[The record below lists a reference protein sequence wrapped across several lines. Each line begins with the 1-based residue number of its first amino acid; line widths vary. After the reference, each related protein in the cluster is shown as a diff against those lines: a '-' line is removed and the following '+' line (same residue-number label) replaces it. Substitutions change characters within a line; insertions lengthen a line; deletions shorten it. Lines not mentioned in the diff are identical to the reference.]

1 MKKLILIIA
10 LLATGCSNHSFMDR
24 ALMGYV
30 DNHAVVLFPAGE
42 RNGVRY
48 YRPQFQSECSYNKY
62 YQDDSS
68 STGCLIR
75 ESRIADLRPYKQHV
89 PRKGAGD
96 YSTNHEYIEGVS
108 DSTSLND
115 NI

>member
-1 MKKLILIIA
+1 MKKLILIVA
-10 LLATGCSNHSFMDR
+10 LLVTGCSTQHSFMDR
-24 ALMGYV
+24 ALVGYV

-42 RNGVRY
+42 RNGVKL

-62 YQDDSS
+62 YQDDNS

-75 ESRIADLRPYKQHV
+75 ESRIVDLRPYKKHV
-89 PRKGAGD
+89 PRKVQG
-96 YSTNHEYIEGVS
+96 SNSIS
-108 DSTSLND
+108 N